1 MKLTHMCLQL
11 PRPAQEQKQS
21 PLGSPETAGQ
31 KRQQAGPGQGKAPDT
46 ITHCTEHV
54 VSSTASSIM
63 AAATEPSLS
72 SSTSVGVPAADS
84 VTLAAATDGLAP
96 QTQAVEGVHD
106 AQRQQAAVLA
116 ADDTS
121 GAPATAEGAKRKYH
135 ADPSAAKKA
144 GPRQGQQGQASLSGS
159 IGATPD
165 ASSGMNEAVV
175 VASDIEA
182 EPGQSCD
189 NQGNS
194 SATVAGPSTG
204 GSLEAQQAGVGHSP
218 PAAQAA
224 AWIQGCNLEPDSS
237 ASVSTAAAQEA
248 AAGQRR
254 SPEAGSAVD
263 SKAAAEAAVPCQD
276 RHSQAGSSLVVS
288 KADLSGSSAG
298 SQVVRTPVG
307 ASQSSGAGLAI
318 TRAGTRKDPYE
329 YPFSPHI
336 RWLKKKKE
344 RLLGAGATA
353 QVFRCLENCS
363 AHPELLAM
371 LCCPMTFMLACA
383 LSCLVVPSIVF

>member
-1 MKLTHMCLQL
+1 MKLTHTCLQL

-31 KRQQAGPGQGKAPDT
+31 KRQQAGPGQVGKAPDP

-54 VSSTASSIM
+54 GSSTASSIM

-106 AQRQQAAVLA
+106 AQRQQEAVLA

-121 GAPATAEGAKRKYH
+121 VALATAEGSKRKYH
-135 ADPSAAKKA
+135 ADQSAAKKA
-144 GPRQGQQGQASLSGS
+144 AKPRQGQQNQASLSGS
-159 IGATPD
+159 IDATPD
-165 ASSGMNEAVV
+165 ESSGMNTAVV
-175 VASDIEA
+175 VASDS

-189 NQGNS
+189 DQGNS
-194 SATVAGPSTG
+194 SASVAGPSTG

-224 AWIQGCNLEPDSS
+224 ARIQGCNLEPDSS

-263 SKAAAEAAVPCQD
+263 SKAAAGAAVPCQD

-288 KADLSGSSAG
+288 TADLSGSSAG

-307 ASQSSGAGLAI
+307 ASQSSGAGLAV

-363 AHPELLAM
+363 AHPELLAK
-371 LCCPMTFMLACA
+371 LCCPMTCYAGLCPFMSCA
-383 LSCLVVPSIVF
+383 T

>member
-1 MKLTHMCLQL
+1 MKLTHTCLQL

-21 PLGSPETAGQ
+21 PLGSQETAGQ
-31 KRQQAGPGQGKAPDT
+31 KRQQAGPGQVGKAPDT

-54 VSSTASSIM
+54 VSNTASSIM

-106 AQRQQAAVLA
+106 AQRQQEAVLA

-121 GAPATAEGAKRKYH
+121 VALATAEGPKRKYYT
-135 ADPSAAKKA
+135 DPSAAKKA
-144 GPRQGQQGQASLSGS
+144 AKPRQGQQGQASLSGS
-159 IGATPD
+159 IDATPD
-165 ASSGMNEAVV
+165 ESSGMHEAVV
-175 VASDIEA
+175 VASDTEA

-189 NQGNS
+189 DQGNS
-194 SATVAGPSTG
+194 SASVAGPSTG
-204 GSLEAQQAGVGHSP
+204 GSLEAQQAGVGHSS

-224 AWIQGCNLEPDSS
+224 ARTQGCNLEPDSS
-237 ASVSTAAAQEA
+237 APVSTAAAQEA
-248 AAGQRR
+248 AAGQCC
-254 SPEAGSAVD
+254 SLEAGSAVD
-263 SKAAAEAAVPCQD
+263 RKAAAEAAVSSQD
-276 RHSQAGSSLVVS
+276 CHSQAGSSLVVS
-288 KADLSGSSAG
+288 QADLSGSSAG

-307 ASQSSGAGLAI
+307 ATQSSGAGLAI

-353 QVFRCLENCS
+353 QVFRCLENCT

-371 LCCPMTFMLACA
+371 LCCLMTFDAGLCPFMSYAT
-383 LSCLVVPSIVF
+383 